1 MHLRTIFSVFALV
14 ANALASLNTS
24 REYQLHT
31 QLKPGQG
38 SKKRFDNLWLVAS
51 HTGAGLNDAVLYTNQ
66 SSGIK
71 GFMNATNITQ
81 PNGQPYFNQLFD
93 LGGSFPW
100 GLIIADVNFYS
111 AWEPVRV
118 NAGDGQPSFFFN
130 SSGLQ
135 WNENPSVPA
144 DQNAFGGWLVCDW
157 WHGVPQLFAKW
168 RSVYQISLVCVRC
181 LPVAVITI
189 MRTPRVARTSTCSPS
204 ISSSL
209 TGSGE

>member
-1 MHLRTIFSVFALV
+1 MHFRTIFSVFAL
-14 ANALASLNTS
+14 AAIALASLNTS

-209 TGSGE
+209 TSPGE

>member
-1 MHLRTIFSVFALV
+1 MHFRTIFSVFAL
-14 ANALASLNTS
+14 AAIALASLNTS

-71 GFMNATNITQ
+71 GFMNATDITQ

-209 TGSGE
+209 TGPGE

>member
-1 MHLRTIFSVFALV
+1 MYFRTIFSVFAL
-14 ANALASLNTS
+14 AAIALASLNTS

-93 LGGSFPW
+93 LSGSFPW

-111 AWEPVRV
+111 AWEPVRI

-135 WNENPSVPA
+135 WTENPSVPA

-168 RSVYQISLVCVRC
+168 SYYHYENPSSCADVNL
-181 LPVAVITI
+181 LPIYI
-189 MRTPRVARTSTCSPS
+189 
-204 ISSSL
+204 
-209 TGSGE
+209 